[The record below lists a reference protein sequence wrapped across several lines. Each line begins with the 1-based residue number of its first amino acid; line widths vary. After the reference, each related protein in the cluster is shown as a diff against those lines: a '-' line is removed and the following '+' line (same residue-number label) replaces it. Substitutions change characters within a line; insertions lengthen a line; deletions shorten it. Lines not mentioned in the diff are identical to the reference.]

1 MKGFKKTLTAAG
13 LCICMALGVT
23 ACGKGALDGR
33 QIVATVGEKEM
44 TLGEVN
50 FFLRY
55 QQSQTEAMYESMVG
69 EGIYDKDLYGTGTT
83 FGEIMKENV
92 MNTMRDYYILR
103 EKAAGYGVE
112 ITDADE
118 EKIAAAAEAF
128 LKANETYTKE
138 QMTADQ
144 ETVAE
149 VLELMTYGARME
161 KAILAEANV
170 TVGEDEAETEEER
183 ATLQKQRETEYY
195 NNLMGTWREEYPLEL
210 KEDVW
215 SQVVFDRSYD
225 VVKENK

>member
-1 MKGFKKTLTAAG
+1 MKGFFKALTAAG
-13 LCICMALGVT
+13 LCICMAIGVT
-23 ACGKGALDGR
+23 ACGKEALDGK
-33 QIVATVGEKEM
+33 QIAASVGEKEM

-103 EKAAGYGVE
+103 EKSADYGVE
-112 ITDADE
+112 ITDADK
-118 EKIAAAAEAF
+118 EKITAAAEAF
-128 LKANETYTKE
+128 LKANDTYTKE
-138 QMTADQ
+138 QMTAD
-144 ETVAE
+144 EESVE
-149 VLELMTYGARME
+149 KVLTLMTYGSRME
-161 KAILAEANV
+161 AAIRAEANV

-183 ATLQKQRETEYY
+183 ATLKKQKETEYY
-195 NNLMGTWREEYPLEL
+195 NQLMETWRAEYPLEV

-215 SQVVFDRSYD
+215 KQVVFDRSYD